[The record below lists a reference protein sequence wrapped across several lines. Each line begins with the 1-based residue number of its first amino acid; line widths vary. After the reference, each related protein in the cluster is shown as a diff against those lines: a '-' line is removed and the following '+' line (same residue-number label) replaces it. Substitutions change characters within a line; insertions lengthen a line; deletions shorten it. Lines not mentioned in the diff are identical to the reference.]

1 MCIIFIFSEIVD
13 KDTIREMNKKNQKKQ
28 RYLGMDLLNVDYE
41 KYEWK
46 HIYDKVFY
54 ENDLYLIPDNLEDDR

>member
-1 MCIIFIFSEIVD
+1 
-13 KDTIREMNKKNQKKQ
+13 MNKKNQKKQ

-46 HIYDKVFY
+46 HIYDKAFY